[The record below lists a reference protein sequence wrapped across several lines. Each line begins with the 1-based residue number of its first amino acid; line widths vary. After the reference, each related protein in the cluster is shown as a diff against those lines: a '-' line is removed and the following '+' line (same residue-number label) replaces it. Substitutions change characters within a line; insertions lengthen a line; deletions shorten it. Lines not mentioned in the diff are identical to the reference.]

1 MLDYSAKI
9 PDGIYTNSIK
19 PNNTQEELPFGNHF
33 VPGSYDACLNL
44 DVPIGRKKSVKGRWY
59 LLKLHASPKIFSGK
73 DMLSIILNVTPIMGV
88 MLFADNNID
97 MPPLPHERFLKEGHN
112 YNTLIQQ
119 AFSKPDLE
127 TTFDTKLTGLK
138 EIVS

>member
-1 MLDYSAKI
+1 MVLVKI
-9 PDGIYTNSIK
+9 
-19 PNNTQEELPFGNHF
+19 
-33 VPGSYDACLNL
+33 ACIPQDLQ
-44 DVPIGRKKSVKGRWY
+44 WY
-59 LLKLHASPKIFSGK
+59 K

-97 MPPLPHERFLKEGHN
+97 MPPLPHERFLKEGYN
-112 YNTLIQQ
+112 YNSLIQQ

>member
-1 MLDYSAKI
+1 
-9 PDGIYTNSIK
+9 
-19 PNNTQEELPFGNHF
+19 
-33 VPGSYDACLNL
+33 
-44 DVPIGRKKSVKGRWY
+44 
-59 LLKLHASPKIFSGK
+59 
-73 DMLSIILNVTPIMGV
+73 

-97 MPPLPHERFLKEGHN
+97 MPPLPHERFLNEGHN

>member
-1 MLDYSAKI
+1 MVI
-9 PDGIYTNSIK
+9 
-19 PNNTQEELPFGNHF
+19 
-33 VPGSYDACLNL
+33 
-44 DVPIGRKKSVKGRWY
+44 
-59 LLKLHASPKIFSGK
+59 
-73 DMLSIILNVTPIMGV
+73 
-88 MLFADNNID
+88 LFADNNID

-138 EIVS
+138 EIVSWKVIQTRTQCQTKTDLYSLLEFPSSYKLHKLSTFGDTSGESVFPPAVIMMMS